1 MRRDAEQHVLEIGE
15 RRDVDQV
22 AALDERVQQR
32 RAASPFKAASKEPV
46 LPADRDESELILG
59 AVVVDGHAAIL
70 DEALERCPLIGLVS
84 DGVAERRFWQ
94 DGPRERLP
102 LRVDLGEQRDG
113 LLLTQRPTSGGI

>member
-15 RRDVDQV
+15 RRHVDQF

-59 AVVVDGHAAIL
+59 AGMPRVRICRVGSPMRTVSTDLESAFLVDDAA
-70 DEALERCPLIGLVS
+70 
-84 DGVAERRFWQ
+84 
-94 DGPRERLP
+94 
-102 LRVDLGEQRDG
+102 
-113 LLLTQRPTSGGI
+113 